1 VQQFYS
7 FVNFINFGAIV
18 GNTAGLSI
26 FWERSIVQTMKKIQL
41 FIYIP
46 FLFVQNIFAQSS
58 TDLDGIIP
66 SGDSDDQ
73 ALNALSDRVE
83 LGSLEIKDVLF
94 FIVKLIDLV
103 SALAGTLCV
112 IMLLYGGF
120 QYMMSGLNDD
130 KESAKKTLRYA
141 IIGLIVSFLAYL
153 IINLIFA
160 QFTGEGMSWSADWRT
175 Q

>member
-1 VQQFYS
+1 
-7 FVNFINFGAIV
+7 
-18 GNTAGLSI
+18 
-26 FWERSIVQTMKKIQL
+26 MKKIHL
-41 FIYIP
+41 FLYT
-46 FLFVQNIFAQSS
+46 FLISVQNTFAE
-58 TDLDGIIP
+58 DLGGIIP
-66 SGDSDDQ
+66 SGQEDDA
-73 ALNALSDRVE
+73 ALKALADRVE
-83 LGSLEIKDVLF
+83 LGQVEIKDVLF

-141 IIGLIVSFLAYL
+141 ITGLIVTFLAYL

-160 QFTGEGMSWSADWRT
+160 QFTGQGMSWDTAWKT
-175 Q
+175 QSM